1 MRSKYIYLIF
11 MRNTVLSA
19 HTVKHEAHTWLAR
32 SQWLPEQTTLKR
44 MPDGVSDET
53 LAKDLTTVPWDPE
66 LYDADHRTQAASQV
80 EDWPEWAKRTL

>member
-11 MRNTVLSA
+11 RGEMLMSA
-19 HTVKHEAHTWLAR
+19 HTVKHEAHAWLQR
-32 SQWLPEQTTLKR
+32 SQWLPGQVTLRR
-44 MPDGVSDET
+44 MPDGVGDET
-53 LAKDLTTVPWDPE
+53 RAKDLTHVAWDPE